1 MIKVTHKP
9 SRLIGAVLIFWLLN
23 GAISNVNATTI
34 NFDYS
39 GSSVITG
46 SGSFSFTDGLSP
58 VSLADLSSFSLTL
71 IADYGDGDSIK
82 PSFSFNLSNLTAFSA
97 TLDQNLLLTNL
108 SLSTN
113 TVFSI
118 PQTNS
123 FGAFFAPQSFHV
135 TAIDTMGGAYT
146 TSNGF
151 DMTSTGTVTQS
162 TSATVPEPSTLSLL
176 SLIML
181 SFIFKRVKRNGLR

>member
-9 SRLIGAVLIFWLLN
+9 SRLIGAIFIFWLLN
-23 GAISNVNATTI
+23 GAISNVSATTI

-46 SGSFSFTDGLSP
+46 SGNFSFTDGLSP

-71 IADYGDGDSIK
+71 IADYGDSVK
-82 PSFSFNLSNLTAFSA
+82 PSFSFSLPDLTAFSA

-108 SLSTN
+108 SFSTN
-113 TVFSI
+113 NVFSI
-118 PQTNS
+118 PQTNL

-135 TAIDTMGGAYT
+135 TAINTTGGAFT

-176 SLIML
+176 SLVML
-181 SFIFKRVKRNGLR
+181 SFMFRKTKRNGLR